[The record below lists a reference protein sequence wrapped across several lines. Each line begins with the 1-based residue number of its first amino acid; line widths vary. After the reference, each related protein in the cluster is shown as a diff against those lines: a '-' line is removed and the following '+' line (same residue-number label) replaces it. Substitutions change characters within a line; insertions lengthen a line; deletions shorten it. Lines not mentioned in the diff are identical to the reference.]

1 MVVPARSA
9 LSLTAT
15 GLVFPTIMGM
25 SLRRFLAV
33 VVAFGLIAAYPSSAS
48 AEDKEFWTDP
58 DPKAGSNPAAEIME
72 LQRPLVEAGEA
83 ILKLDPE
90 RQALGGIRLRVQDR
104 AMEIYWKGERPG
116 ELYDQVAKLED
127 QGYRASVLESRYSGY
142 ELARVQDEIVTAL
155 DAYPGLS
162 TIGPLVDGSGLHATF
177 RKESRPPKEWPVPVQ
192 VEQEEEWV
200 FIDRGNDTSPF
211 WGGGVVRMTA
221 GSFLLSVCST
231 GFAVWRRNW
240 FTTTEGMLTA
250 EHCNRGGGA
259 TATNGNG
266 TRTLGMAETPSAAA
280 ASFNSDS
287 LFIPTNTHPRMFDG
301 APVGAFTKPVVG
313 RVNNFVGQL
322 TCTSGASTGV
332 HCDIITDQISTTAL
346 VRTGPSSFDRVDRMV
361 MGSNL
366 DPFGVAAGSGDSGG
380 PVFTLT
386 NNFASVLGAG
396 IMSIAQFRVTC
407 NVTGPTFCGNRVGF
421 VDINWVLQA
430 QQAEIMVTDMV
441 L

>member
-1 MVVPARSA
+1 M
-9 LSLTAT
+9 
-15 GLVFPTIMGM
+15 MGM

-48 AEDKEFWTDP
+48 AEDKDFWTDP
-58 DPKAGSNPAAEIME
+58 DPKAGSNPAAEIMA

-83 ILKLDPE
+83 ILNLDPE
-90 RQALGGIRLRVQDR
+90 KQALGGIRLRVRDL
-104 AMEIYWKGERPG
+104 AMEIYWKGERP
-116 ELYDQVAKLED
+116 EALYEQVAKLEE
-127 QGYRASVLESRYSGY
+127 QGYRAEVYESLYSGL
-142 ELARVQDEIVTAL
+142 ELAKAQEEIVTAR
-155 DAYPGLS
+155 DAYPGLM
-162 TIGPLVDGSGLHATF
+162 TIGPIVDGSGLHATF
-177 RKESRPPKEWPVPVQ
+177 DKDSRPPKKWPVPVE
-192 VEQEEEWV
+192 VVQEPEWV
-200 FIDRGNDTSPF
+200 FIDRNNDSAPF
-211 WGGGVVRMTA
+211 WGGGVVRMTS
-221 GSFLLSVCST
+221 GGFLLGVCST

-240 FTTTEGMLTA
+240 FTVTEGMLTA

-259 TATNGNG
+259 LATNGIG
-266 TRTLGMAETPSAAA
+266 TRALGVAETPSAAA
-280 ASFNSDS
+280 ASHNSDS
-287 LFIPTNTHPRMFDG
+287 LFIPTNSHPRMFDG
-301 APVGAFTKPVVG
+301 LPVGAFTKPVVG

-346 VRTGPSSFDRVDRMV
+346 VRVSPTDFVRVDMMV

-366 DPFGVAAGSGDSGG
+366 DPRGVAAGSGDSGG

-396 IMSIAQFRVTC
+396 IMSIAQFGVAC
-407 NVTGPTFCGNRVGF
+407 NVTGPAFCGNRVGF
-421 VDINWVLQA
+421 VDINWVLRA